1 VFFSFSFQ
9 KEKNQK
15 KRKFFVNRSADKKVA
30 LRCYPSATG
39 SCVVLVFWL
48 FVAAMWLF
56 VIGMGLGV
64 LLLSFALSSTP

>member
-30 LRCYPSATG
+30 LRCYPSAMG
-39 SCVVLVFWL
+39 GCVVLVFWL
-48 FVAAMWLF
+48 FAAAICLF
-56 VIGMGLGV
+56 VMGWGLGFHY
-64 LLLSFALSSTP
+64 LSFALASTP